1 MAKLTECPSIFV
13 QQNSTSSCLVD
24 ALNSLHVTRSNVV
37 SRLPL
42 LAGPTLLLHFSFFS
56 FLVLCSHHAILWSR
70 SSKPFCFR
78 DSKTSVAFIFNVCGH
93 SNITICVGGAQT
105 QCIWGCTLLWYW
117 ACSLGW
123 YSYSANK
130 WMTMI
135 RLIALLF
142 FLSLLSLSIVKS
154 PTWHQFSVRKLAK
167 SLLSVSKI
175 REFLCFFFII

>member
-93 SNITICVGGAQT
+93 SNLNITTCVGGALS
-105 QCIWGCTLLWYW
+105 QCIWGCPLWCW

-123 YSYSANK
+123 CSCRAKK
-130 WMTMI
+130 WMTMTKS
-135 RLIALLF
+135 IALLF
-142 FLSLLSLSIVKS
+142 FPSLLSLSIVKS
-154 PTWHQFSVRKLAK
+154 PIWHQYSVRK
-167 SLLSVSKI
+167 
-175 REFLCFFFII
+175 